1 MERRYTKH
9 RNWSTKD
16 APMNLSLRRFVID
29 VFSMTTLLTL
39 LTALKFL
46 GVTKGANRI
55 TC

>member
-1 MERRYTKH
+1 MERRYTRH

-16 APMNLSLRRFVID
+16 APMRLSLRRFVVD
-29 VFSMTTLLTL
+29 VFPKTTLLTL

-46 GVTKGANRI
+46 GVEKGANRI

>member
-1 MERRYTKH
+1 MERRYTRH

-46 GVTKGANRI
+46 GVEKGVNHI
-55 TC
+55 TR

>member
-1 MERRYTKH
+1 MGRRYNKH

-46 GVTKGANRI
+46 GVIKGVNHVTR
-55 TC
+55 

>member
-1 MERRYTKH
+1 MERRYIKH

-39 LTALKFL
+39 LTALKFW
-46 GVTKGANRI
+46 GVIKGVNRI